1 MEQYLL
7 YFVAI
12 GLVFWAQFKVK
23 GAYTRY
29 SQMET
34 SSRMSGAQVARQ
46 ILDENGLSDVAVK
59 TSKNAMLSDHYDPKN
74 KIVFLSPKVYS
85 EPSIASVAIAAHEV
99 SHAIQHA
106 ENYSA
111 IVLRNAIL
119 PFAIISGNLGWTV
132 CFIGLIISFD
142 SLIWIGVGM
151 LGVIALFQL
160 VTLPVELNASSRAL
174 NILLADGIVNS
185 EEQSDA
191 KAMLSAAAFTYIA
204 ALLATLLQILRIIL
218 LSGSRQRR

>member
-7 YFVAI
+7 YFMAI
-12 GLVFWAQFKVK
+12 GLVFWAQTKVK

-46 ILDENGLSDVAVK
+46 ILDDNGLSDVAVK
-59 TSKNAMLSDHYDPKN
+59 TSKSAMLSDHYDPKN
-74 KIVFLSPKVYS
+74 KIVFLSPKVYA
-85 EPSIASVAIAAHEV
+85 ETSIASVAIAAHEV
-99 SHAIQHA
+99 GHAIQHA

-111 IVLRNAIL
+111 IVVRNAIL
-119 PFAIISGNLGWTV
+119 PFAIVSGNAGWVV
-132 CFIGLIISFD
+132 CFIGLAASFD
-142 SLIWIGVGM
+142 LLIWIGLGM

-185 EEQSDA
+185 EEQGAA
-191 KAMLSAAAFTYIA
+191 KSMLSAAAFTYIA
-204 ALLATLLQILRIIL
+204 ALLATLLQILRIVL
-218 LSGSRQRR
+218 LAGSRRRR

>member
-12 GLVFWAQFKVK
+12 GLVFWAQYKVK
-23 GAYTRY
+23 GAYNHY

-85 EPSIASVAIAAHEV
+85 EPSIASVAIAEIGRAHV
-99 SHAIQHA
+99 
-106 ENYSA
+106 
-111 IVLRNAIL
+111 
-119 PFAIISGNLGWTV
+119 
-132 CFIGLIISFD
+132 
-142 SLIWIGVGM
+142 
-151 LGVIALFQL
+151 
-160 VTLPVELNASSRAL
+160 
-174 NILLADGIVNS
+174 
-185 EEQSDA
+185 
-191 KAMLSAAAFTYIA
+191 
-204 ALLATLLQILRIIL
+204 
-218 LSGSRQRR
+218 